1 MEPLLIL
8 LLGIIA
14 GALLMYYI
22 YSFFKSKR
30 SKHKAQQQAVILLE
44 KIKTVCKLITVEGT
58 FVEVV
63 QQEDIKKQF
72 LGLISSKKKAL
83 IVVKAKVMVGFNLAK
98 IHIEANPDKKQV
110 VVSKLPEPEILS
122 VEPDV
127 EFYDITNGLFNK
139 FESNDINQL
148 NKQAVSLIR
157 EKVPN
162 SSLTEIAKNEAL
174 EVIKLLQQVT
184 QTIGWTLETKMIE
197 SSENNAQHIEN

>member
-110 VVSKLPEPEILS
+110 VLSKLPEPEILS